1 MIKQLHINISLL
13 ALAMML
19 FSSFCLGMTQ
29 ADEIKGVFEIGG
41 DFGGDTLSTVVY
53 KDGTTTDVKVN
64 DSLVLNVGAVMVNDA
79 FETQATVGYKFSG
92 PSAKDGTITWHAI
105 PVELFE
111 FYHVSVLRMGL
122 GLSYN
127 INPSLV
133 IDVPGTR
140 QTYNFENALG
150 TVVQVEWAPVKETFS
165 LALRYTFI
173 QYKQSGVSNPRE
185 IGGNMLGIYVN
196 HYF

>member
-1 MIKQLHINISLL
+1 MIKKLPGRKSLL
-13 ALAMML
+13 ALTIL
-19 FSSFCLGMTQ
+19 SCSSFGLVAAQ

-64 DSLVLNVGAVMVNDA
+64 DSLVLNVGAVMINGP

-105 PVELFE
+105 PLELLE
-111 FYHVSVLRMGL
+111 FYRVSVVRMGL

-150 TVVQVEWAPVKETFS
+150 TVVQIEWAPVKETYS

-185 IGGNMLGIYVN
+185 IGGNMVGMYVN

>member
-1 MIKQLHINISLL
+1 MIKNVLCRKSLL
-13 ALAMML
+13 ALTML
-19 FSSFCLGMTQ
+19 SFSAFSLLAAR

-41 DFGGDTLSTVVY
+41 DFGGDTLGTVVY
-53 KDGTTTDVKVN
+53 KDGTTTDVKVS
-64 DSLVLNVGAVMVNDA
+64 DSLVLNVGAVVTNGS
-79 FETQATVGYKFSG
+79 FETQASLGYKFSG
-92 PSAKDGTITWHAI
+92 PGAKDGTITWHSI
-105 PVELFE
+105 PLELLE
-111 FYHVSVLRMGL
+111 FYRVSVARMGL

-150 TVVQVEWAPVKETFS
+150 TVVQIEWAPLKETYS

-185 IGGNMLGIYVN
+185 IGGNMVGMYVN

>member
-1 MIKQLHINISLL
+1 ML
-13 ALAMML
+13 ALTMMSFSL
-19 FSSFCLGMTQ
+19 FCPGMTQ

-64 DSLVLNVGAVMVNDA
+64 DSLVLNVGAVLVYDA

-105 PVELFE
+105 PLELLE
-111 FYHVSVLRMGL
+111 FYRVSAVRMGL

-185 IGGNMLGIYVN
+185 IGGNMVGMYVN